1 MNQLAKSHPLD
12 TIIHVLLMLK
22 LHLNPAL
29 ITLPGWHSGKES
41 VCQYRRC
48 KRCGFDS
55 WVGKMPWR
63 RKWQPTPVFLPG
75 KCHGQRSLVGPQ
87 SIGSWRVRDS
97 RSTEYTQKLKPK
109 LSFFVLEAHVFRQ
122 MCSHQYY
129 RCILGG
135 IWRQTLCLRK
145 KKCHRD
151 PSLASLV
158 SA

>member
-12 TIIHVLLMLK
+12 TIVHVLLMLK

-29 ITLPGWHSGKES
+29 IILPGWHSGKES

-75 KCHGQRSLVGPQ
+75 KSHGQRRLA
-87 SIGSWRVRDS
+87 GSKSMGSHRAGHDSGTERAHTQITQGWGRV
-97 RSTEYTQKLKPK
+97 EHNGTQPG
-109 LSFFVLEAHVFRQ
+109 SNGN
-122 MCSHQYY
+122 S
-129 RCILGG
+129 
-135 IWRQTLCLRK
+135 
-145 KKCHRD
+145 
-151 PSLASLV
+151 S
-158 SA
+158 